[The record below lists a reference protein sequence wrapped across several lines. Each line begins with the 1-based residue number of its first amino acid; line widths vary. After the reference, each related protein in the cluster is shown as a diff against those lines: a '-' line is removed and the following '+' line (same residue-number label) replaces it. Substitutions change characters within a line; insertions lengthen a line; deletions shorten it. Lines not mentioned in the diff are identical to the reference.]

1 MDIFV
6 NSQENICVGVFFLN
20 FIKKDTLAQMFSCEF
35 PKFLRTPFLQNTSN
49 QRLLLFSQ
57 PFDRNIKK
65 IRKKK
70 VVRKT

>member
-1 MDIFV
+1 MDIFM

-20 FIKKDTLAQMFSCEF
+20 FIKKETLAQMFSCEF
-35 PKFLRTPFLQNTSN
+35 PKFLRTPPTNDC
-49 QRLLLFSQ
+49 LFFQ